1 MFPSPICVEIELAV
15 LKIANILIKLRG
27 YIITIYSRLCID
39 VMLSMIGNVCIN
51 VTRMHGV
58 SDNDDEL

>member
-1 MFPSPICVEIELAV
+1 MFPSPICVEIELPV

-27 YIITIYSRLCID
+27 YIITIYSRL
-39 VMLSMIGNVCIN
+39 VMLYMIGNVCID

-58 SDNDDEL
+58 SDNDNEL